1 MDERLFSGCK
11 SEWTSQMKFSIRF
24 KNAVKEAFG
33 VFLLACLLG
42 FIFNAASDKGVAL
55 IAEPRVLNQAPD
67 SLLTESIDSLE
78 IPGEGFEEPR
88 VITLEQAYRLYTS
101 KKVLFIDARK
111 KQLYEKGHITG
122 AINIPW
128 LGPEKKAKIPGNLPK
143 EQMIVTYCEGSECD
157 SAVELA
163 FFLLENGYYFVH
175 IFYDGWEEWEKGDY
189 PSE

>member
-1 MDERLFSGCK
+1 
-11 SEWTSQMKFSIRF
+11 MKFSIRF

-111 KQLYEKGHITG
+111 KQLYEDTILYICSMTAGKNGKRVIIHQ
-122 AINIPW
+122 NKM
-128 LGPEKKAKIPGNLPK
+128 LLHPK
-143 EQMIVTYCEGSECD
+143 TLS
-157 SAVELA
+157 
-163 FFLLENGYYFVH
+163 F
-175 IFYDGWEEWEKGDY
+175 
-189 PSE
+189 